1 MWPYGM
7 SRKDME
13 DFLKEYSDELID
25 ILLDAY
31 GFTVDSI
38 VMEHLPD
45 EAADWAAG
53 VNCWEAC

>member
-1 MWPYGM
+1 MWLGGM

-38 VMEHLPD
+38 VMDHLSN
-45 EAADWAAG
+45 EAAEWAAG
-53 VNCWEAC
+53 VNYWEVC

>member
-1 MWPYGM
+1 
-7 SRKDME
+7 ME

-38 VMEHLPD
+38 VMGHLSN
-45 EAADWAAG
+45 EAAEWAAG
-53 VNCWEAC
+53 VNCW